1 MVTREKLY
9 TAHDLW
15 EISHDDDERRY
26 ELVEGVIYDM
36 PPAGGLHGNIAMILG
51 WHIAGFV
58 MQNDLGFVTAA
69 ETGFSL
75 TGDNLNVLA
84 PDVGFISK
92 NRLATLPEGYI
103 PLAPDLAVEVV
114 SPNDKADAN
123 VSAFRVQSPVF
134 DFNAPEDNILG
145 VPGGGSGQAVSD
157 GIYLMLR
164 PLPAGQHT
172 VRFGGTFDAFDFTLD
187 ITYHITVAR

>member
-9 TAHDLW
+9 TADDLW

-114 SPNDKADAN
+114 SPNDKADVIHRKIVRYLEAGTQQVWLVYPKDRHVVIHTSAGTNTLKAN
-123 VSAFRVQSPVF
+123 
-134 DFNAPEDNILG
+134 DTLIGGDIL
-145 VPGGGSGQAVSD
+145 PGFKLPLNDIFSQA
-157 GIYLMLR
+157 
-164 PLPAGQHT
+164 
-172 VRFGGTFDAFDFTLD
+172 
-187 ITYHITVAR
+187 

>member
-9 TAHDLW
+9 TADDLW

-36 PPAGGLHGNIAMILG
+36 PPTGGLHGNIAMILG

-75 TGDNLNVLA
+75 TGDNLNVL
-84 PDVGFISK
+84 GK
-92 NRLATLPEGYI
+92 RL
-103 PLAPDLAVEVV
+103 
-114 SPNDKADAN
+114 
-123 VSAFRVQSPVF
+123 R
-134 DFNAPEDNILG
+134 
-145 VPGGGSGQAVSD
+145 
-157 GIYLMLR
+157 
-164 PLPAGQHT
+164 
-172 VRFGGTFDAFDFTLD
+172 
-187 ITYHITVAR
+187 